1 MCGVRFS
8 DLTPPG
14 KHGPPM
20 AMRVIA
26 VASVARDLH
35 LRGAHRPQARLER
48 GRAARHARDR
58 PDGGRASSLALRR
71 HEWWPG
77 ARFTG
82 LCSIGVAVL
91 LFAAFQP
98 DSAGYV
104 GVYFVVVLAG
114 LRLDR
119 EAAALVCLTTV
130 GGLVADLRVRGRG
143 RRADR
148 RPAVQPRAVVLRHA
162 PRAPARRHRR
172 RAAPVPHR
180 ARGVGGAGRARP
192 GRPRAARRARALTV
206 RAGAAARRG
215 AAAGAEPG
223 HGPGGGREPAA
234 RAPPGHERA
243 RGGAPG
249 DQRPARRRPARDRG
263 PRREAS
269 RARR

>member
-1 MCGVRFS
+1 
-8 DLTPPG
+8 
-14 KHGPPM
+14 
-20 AMRVIA
+20 MRVIA
-26 VASVARDLH
+26 VASVAAIFISAVLTDPKPGWSEDGLFVT
-35 LRGAHRPQARLER
+35 LAIVLM
-48 GRAARHARDR
+48 AA
-58 PDGGRASSLALRR
+58 GLVLALRR

-143 RRADR
+143 GRADR

-192 GRPRAARRARALTV
+192 GRPRAARRARPLAL

-234 RAPPGHERA
+234 RASPRHERA
-243 RGGAPG
+243 L
-249 DQRPARRRPARDRG
+249 ARRARRSAPCAATTC
-263 PRREAS
+263 PRSRTSPRAS